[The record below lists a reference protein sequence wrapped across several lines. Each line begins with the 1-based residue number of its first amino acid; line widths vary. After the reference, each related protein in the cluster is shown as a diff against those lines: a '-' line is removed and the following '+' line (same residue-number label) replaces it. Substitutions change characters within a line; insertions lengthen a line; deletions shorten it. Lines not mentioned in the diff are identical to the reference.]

1 MPREDI
7 KALFDSF
14 NEKRILIIGDVM
26 LDLYLNGKVE
36 RISPEAPVPIVAV
49 RNRFARLGGAAN
61 VAQNIK
67 ALGAEPVLC
76 SIIGDDSKSHDF
88 FDLLAEHG
96 MPGNGIIKSKERRT
110 TTKYRIIGNNAQMLR
125 VDDEDT
131 FNLTDDEYTALC
143 EKIDFII
150 ANERIDGIILQDY
163 NKGVLTE
170 KLIRRTIAVA
180 NEKNIP
186 VGVDPKKN
194 NFLVYEHSTL
204 FKPNLKEL
212 KEGIS
217 YDFPTDTIEGILS
230 GVNVLQDK
238 LQCRFVMNTLSERGV
253 LIQEMTDGVK
263 SHHYIPAHLRKI
275 ADVSGAGDT
284 VLGVA
289 MLCLVCNQNA
299 YHIAAISNLAGGLV
313 CEEIG
318 AVPINK
324 ERLLKETEKI

>member
-7 KALFDSF
+7 KTLFDSF
-14 NEKRILIIGDVM
+14 NNKRILIIGDVM

-49 RNRFARLGGAAN
+49 GNRFARLGGAAN

-88 FDLLAEHG
+88 FDLLKEHG
-96 MPGNGIIKSKERRT
+96 MPSNGIVKSKERRT

-131 FNLTDDEYTALC
+131 FNLTANEFNALC
-143 EKIDFII
+143 EKIDSILYR
-150 ANERIDGIILQDY
+150 ERIDGIILQDY

-170 KLIRRTIAVA
+170 DLIRRTIKAA
-180 NEKNIP
+180 NEKHIP

-194 NFLVYEHSTL
+194 NFFAYENCTL

-212 KEGIS
+212 KEGINIE
-217 YDFPTDTIEGILS
+217 FPTDTIDGILL
-230 GVNVLQDK
+230 GVSALQDK
-238 LQCRFVMNTLSERGV
+238 LQCRYVMNTLSERGV
-253 LIQEMTDGVK
+253 LIQEMVGGEK
-263 SHHYIPAHLRKI
+263 KHHHIPAHIRKI

-289 MLCLVCNQNA
+289 MLCLVCNQDA
-299 YHIAAISNLAGGLV
+299 YNIAAISNLAGGLV

-324 ERLLKETEKI
+324 ERLLKETDKI